1 MDPFAHTFMG
11 ASLAASGL
19 RKYTPLATAAL
30 VIGAN
35 APDIDI
41 AVLVMGD
48 YSDLAHRRG
57 WTHGVLAWVV
67 LPFLVTGLL
76 LLWDRIVR
84 RRKQP
89 EQPPVQLRWL
99 LLLSAVGVLSHPALD
114 WLNNYGIRLLMPFDG
129 RWFYGDALFI
139 IDPWVWLALGGVTF
153 LCWSHSKLSWL
164 LWGILILLASRL
176 IVSVDLV
183 PPIAKLL
190 WFFALILLLFI
201 RIRFGVCSGSKAPLA
216 MLTIAICYMS
226 ANILASD
233 WAEERLRS
241 RLHLAGHGVIEQVM
255 VAPTPANPF
264 HFHVVAVT
272 HDHYL
277 FGHWRWLKKDTLE
290 LEADSQPRNIDDP
303 VVRAAAKN
311 LAAQR
316 YLSWSRFPY
325 AAVKQTK
332 TGYQV
337 SFLDARYRFFDGG
350 ILGPRVSLNADLT
363 IASVESLW

>member
-1 MDPFAHTFMG
+1 MDPFAHTFLG

-57 WTHGVLAWVV
+57 WTHGVLAWLV

-76 LLWDRIVR
+76 LLWDKTIR
-84 RRKQP
+84 RRRQP
-89 EQPPVQLRWL
+89 NAPAIKPRWL
-99 LLLSAVGVLSHPALD
+99 LLLSAIGVLSHPALD

-139 IDPWVWLALGGVTF
+139 IDPWVWLTLGGVTF
-153 LCWSHSKLSWL
+153 LCWSRSKLSWL
-164 LWGILILLASRL
+164 LWGILILLATRL
-176 IVSVDLV
+176 MLSVDLV
-183 PPIAKLL
+183 PGIAKLL
-190 WFFALILLLFI
+190 WSVAVILLVISRF
-201 RIRFGVCSGSKAPLA
+201 RFGIHSGSTLPTAA
-216 MLTIAICYMS
+216 VTVVVCYMS
-226 ANILASD
+226 VSALASD
-233 WAEERLRS
+233 WAER
-241 RLHLAGHGVIEQVM
+241 HLQNLQVWGHGLIEPVM

-264 HFHVVAVT
+264 HSHVVAAT
-272 HDHYL
+272 QDHYL
-277 FGHWRWLKKDTLE
+277 FGHWHWLAKNPLQLE
-290 LEADSQPRNIDDP
+290 PEPQPRNIDDP
-303 VVRAAAKN
+303 VVRAAAKS

-325 AAVKQTK
+325 AEVKQTK
-332 TGYQV
+332 AGYQV
-337 SFLDARYRFFDGG
+337 SFLDARYRFYNGG
-350 ILGPRVSLNADLT
+350 IIGPEVNLNQDLT
-363 IASVESLW
+363 IASVKNRR